1 MRAVGFKDGTLVGA
15 LDTFVLGDL
24 TATGF
29 ADRRAGG
36 LDGLKVT
43 KDDGVRV
50 GLAFVGALVLATVSG
65 FAVDLLD
72 VGARVGDFGE
82 IALVGA
88 LVLVTGFSGF
98 GVDLLRVGFLVG
110 LVGNRVGR
118 LDGDVGDAEIGLL
131 DGSTVG

>member
-15 LDTFVLGDL
+15 LDTFALGDL

-50 GLAFVGALVLATVSG
+50 GL
-65 FAVDLLD
+65 
-72 VGARVGDFGE
+72 GD
-82 IALVGA
+82 
-88 LVLVTGFSGF
+88 
-98 GVDLLRVGFLVG
+98 R
-110 LVGNRVGR
+110 
-118 LDGDVGDAEIGLL
+118 
-131 DGSTVG
+131 